1 MTTDIEITESAD
13 AYRTALRAPVR
24 ALWMG
29 VFTLDQFLDA
39 FGAAIEQGL
48 TRAWIDGA
56 GECGIRFDEL
66 SSNERATL
74 KQHILMQRL
83 YMGRY
88 GESIVAA
95 QKGVGKLTNHFA
107 RLETWVNRWNEV
119 RNVAAAMACKDKKVK
134 WQLNLRK
141 VTKVH
146 CISCSTF
153 HDRVYRYSTW
163 LENGALPQ
171 SRRLACG
178 GFRCGCGFVD
188 TDERITPGRFP
199 SSVLQ

>member
-1 MTTDIEITESAD
+1 
-13 AYRTALRAPVR
+13 
-24 ALWMG
+24 MG

-56 GECGIRFDEL
+56 AECGIAFDEL

-88 GESIVAA
+88 GESIAAA
-95 QKGVGKLTNHFA
+95 QKGDGLLKAHFA

-119 RNVAAAMACKDKKVK
+119 RNVAASMACGDKK
-134 WQLNLRK
+134 K
-141 VTKVH
+141 VWRLGPTEKH
-146 CISCSTF
+146 CASCSTF
-153 HDRVYRYSTW
+153 NGRVYRYSTW
-163 LENGALPQ
+163 LQYGALPG
-171 SRRLACG
+171 SRQLSCN
-178 GFRCGCGFVD
+178 GFNCLCTLED
-188 TDERITPGRFP
+188 TDSRITPGRFP
-199 SSVLQ
+199 SSVLR